1 MAVWNCPFKG
11 VVAISDAK
19 EIKIKIKCCEI
30 FSYRRCRAYQETKIG
45 QRISQN
51 VFSGPPSCFPT
62 PKHAFSLVF
71 WYFMIGEVRNHLC
84 SKLARWKSFPWSDQ
98 KILQNVSGGAL
109 ESSKSFGI
117 KKIAWVVL
125 APEFFSQD
133 SRNPPIQNKFK
144 TTYGRKWTG
153 ARLLN
158 DQIEKPL
165 KMSLEELLNFPK
177 ILE

>member
-1 MAVWNCPFKG
+1 MQCVIFNLKEGLKG

-19 EIKIKIKCCEI
+19 EIKVKLKCCEI

-71 WYFMIGEVRNHLC
+71 WFFMIGEVRNHLL
-84 SKLARWKSFPWSDQ
+84 SKLARWKGFPWSDQ

-125 APEFFSQD
+125 APEFFAQNSQK
-133 SRNPPIQNKFK
+133 SPRWLILGQNQPF
-144 TTYGRKWTG
+144 R
-153 ARLLN
+153 RISP
-158 DQIEKPL
+158 QPL
-165 KMSLEELLNFPK
+165 
-177 ILE
+177 